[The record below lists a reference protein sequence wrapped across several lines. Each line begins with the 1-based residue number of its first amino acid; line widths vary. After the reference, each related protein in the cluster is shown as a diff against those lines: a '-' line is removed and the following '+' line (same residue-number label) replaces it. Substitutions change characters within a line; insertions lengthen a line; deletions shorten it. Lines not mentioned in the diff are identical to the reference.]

1 MTKKQ
6 QRHIIASI
14 GTLLF
19 LIIVFLLL
27 WFVYMTAIIPE
38 EEEGIEIAFCQVE
51 EAGGFMAE
59 QSESVPLPSES
70 AAPPQAAAP
79 SENDLMTQED
89 EEALALQKQ
98 RDAEEKAR
106 KKAEQERLQRE
117 REEQARLEAERKAK
131 EAALAAERAK
141 QAEAIAKAN
150 AMGSLFGNTGNQQG
164 SGDSQG
170 AGQKGNLVV
179 GNGSV
184 GGNNWTLAGRNL
196 KALPKPS
203 NEFKQEGKVVVEIR
217 VNASGNVISA
227 KQIGG
232 TISDKQ
238 TIQLALD
245 AAKKAKFTEGE
256 QDQIGTITYIFKFN

>member
-27 WFVYMTAIIPE
+27 WFIYMTAVKPE
-38 EEEGIEIAFCQVE
+38 EEDGIEIAFGEVE
-51 EAGGFMAE
+51 DAGGYMAE
-59 QSESVPLPSES
+59 QSEAVPLPSES
-70 AAPPQAAAP
+70 VAPPQVSAP
-79 SENDLMTQED
+79 SDNDLMTQED

-98 RDAEEKAR
+98 REEDEKAR

-117 REEQARLEAERKAK
+117 REEQARLDAERKAK

-150 AMGSLFGNTGNQQG
+150 AMRSLFGNTGDQQG

-170 AGQKGNLVV
+170 AGHKENPIGKG
-179 GNGSV
+179 SE
-184 GGNNWTLAGRNL
+184 GGNNWSLEGRNL

-203 NEFKQEGKVVVEIR
+203 NEFNQEGKVVVEIR
-217 VNASGNVISA
+217 VNAAGNVISA
-227 KQIGG
+227 VAKGG
-232 TISDKQ
+232 DISDKQ

-256 QDQIGTITYIFKFN
+256 HDQIGTITYTFKFN

>member
-19 LIIVFLLL
+19 FVLLFLLL
-27 WFVYMTAIIPE
+27 WFVYMTAVKPV
-38 EEEGIEIAFCQVE
+38 EEEGIEIAFGEVE
-51 EAGGFMAE
+51 NAGGYMAE
-59 QSESVPLPSES
+59 QSEAIPLPTENV
-70 AAPPQAAAP
+70 APPQAAAP

-98 RDAEEKAR
+98 REEEEKAR
-106 KKAEQERLQRE
+106 KQAEQERLRRE
-117 REEQARLEAERKAK
+117 REEQARLDAEKRAK
-131 EAALAAERAK
+131 EEALAAEKAK

-164 SGDSQG
+164 AGDG
-170 AGQKGNLVV
+170 KGNGQKGNPV
-179 GNGSV
+179 GKGSV
-184 GGNNWTLAGRNL
+184 GGNDWSLAGRNL

-217 VNASGNVISA
+217 VNAGGNVISA

-256 QDQIGTITYIFKFN
+256 HDQIGTITYTFKFN